1 MKTLIVLSG
10 GMDSATVLA
19 HAKDANFDTHAVH
32 FQYGSKHNA
41 RELIAA
47 EALAK
52 HYQVPLTLVNLPFV
66 NSLFKS
72 DLLQSGGD
80 VPEGHYEDE
89 SMKRTVVPFRNGIML
104 SIAAGLAESL
114 EAQTVMLGNHAGDHA
129 IYPDC
134 RAGFVQSMSRAIEVG
149 TYARIQLVTP
159 FLTITKT
166 QIAERGKLLGVPYD
180 LTWSCYKGGDKHC
193 GKCGT
198 CVERIEAFEKSGGSD
213 PTLYEV
219 QS

>member
-1 MKTLIVLSG
+1 MKTLVVLSG
-10 GMDSATVLA
+10 GMDSATALA
-19 HAKDANFDTHAVH
+19 HAKDAGFDVHAVH

-41 RELIAA
+41 RELVAV
-47 EALAK
+47 EALVK

-72 DLLQSGGD
+72 DLLQSGGA
-80 VPEGHYEDE
+80 VPDGHYEDV

-114 EAQTVMLGNHAGDHA
+114 GADSVMLGNHAGDHA

-134 RAGFVQSMSRAIEVG
+134 RAGFVQAMSRAIEFG
-149 TYARIQLVTP
+149 TYARIKLVTP
-159 FLTITKT
+159 FLTLNKG
-166 QIAERGKLLGVPYD
+166 QIAQRGQLLSVPYG
-180 LTWSCYKGGDKHC
+180 LTWSCYKGGEKHC

-198 CVERIEAFEKSGGSD
+198 CVERIEAFQRAGLID
-213 PTLYEV
+213 PTEYAV
-219 QS
+219 